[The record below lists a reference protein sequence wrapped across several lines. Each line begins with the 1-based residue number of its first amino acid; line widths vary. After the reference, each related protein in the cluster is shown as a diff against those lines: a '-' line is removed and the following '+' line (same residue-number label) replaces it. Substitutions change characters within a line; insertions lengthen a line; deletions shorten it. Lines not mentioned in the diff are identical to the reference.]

1 MPDRQLL
8 LLRHAKAVPGK
19 AGMAD
24 FDRHLAERGQKAA
37 KLMGRYLAEHDLVPD
52 LVLCSPARTYV
63 DVLQAGAGLGE
74 RPQASVRDLPFSK
87 GEDEADRQRQHGWM
101 R

>member
-1 MPDRQLL
+1 ML
-8 LLRHAKAVPGK
+8 GK
-19 AGMAD
+19 ATCPIWNATNQAQTSAG
-24 FDRHLAERGQKAA
+24 
-37 KLMGRYLAEHDLVPD
+37 
-52 LVLCSPARTYV
+52 VLCSPARTYV